1 MFNKLV
7 LFLFI
12 INVAALPFQDP
23 SKSLYSVSIQF
34 INDYEGTTLRNFVC
48 ILPNNH

>member
-1 MFNKLV
+1 MLDKV
-7 LFLFI
+7 ILFLFI
-12 INVAALPFQDP
+12 LNVTALPFQDP

-48 ILPNNH
+48 FKYNN